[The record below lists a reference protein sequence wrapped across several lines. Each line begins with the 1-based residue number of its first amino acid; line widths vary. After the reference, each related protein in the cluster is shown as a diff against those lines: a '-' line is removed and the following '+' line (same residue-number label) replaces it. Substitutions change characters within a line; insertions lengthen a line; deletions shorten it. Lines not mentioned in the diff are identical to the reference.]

1 MGEGS
6 DIVVLQMAILI
17 GSEVR
22 RAIFSRTGLTT
33 FDSLSTVGKN
43 ESSRSAN
50 CVQEGPK
57 QSSEC
62 KLNLAVK
69 FPQILKVKR
78 TGRGL

>member
-1 MGEGS
+1 MGEDS

-50 CVQEGPK
+50 WVQEGPEK
-57 QSSEC
+57 
-62 KLNLAVK
+62 
-69 FPQILKVKR
+69 
-78 TGRGL
+78 